1 MTLHLRKKP
10 SMTAMRRKVRRRA
23 ALTSACTALAGPQF
37 IPSNGETPDAVPFI
51 YMGWW

>member
-1 MTLHLRKKP
+1 MA
-10 SMTAMRRKVRRRA
+10 AMRRKVRRRA

-37 IPSNGETPDAVPFI
+37 IPTDADTPGAVPYM